1 MEHPLIEINPEL
13 GIDELQSKIN
23 ELTKKLGIAYRSGNG
38 QLMSQLQMA
47 VDSYRSRYQQK
58 LQEMQDTA
66 RQNGNDYSDR
76 IKVS

>member
-1 MEHPLIEINPEL
+1 MEHPLVEINNEL
-13 GIDELQSKIN
+13 GVDELQSKIN

-38 QLMSQLQMA
+38 NMMSQLQMA
-47 VDSYRSRYQQK
+47 IDSYRSRYQQK